1 MSLLLDQGLPRSTVQ
16 HLAGLGI
23 ASLHVGDLGMA
34 KSPDPAILA
43 YAVQHG
49 LSVVTFDADF
59 HTVLATTSATKPS
72 VIRIRIEGLKGD
84 AVARILEQVLKAAA
98 VELAAGALVSV
109 TPPNL
114 VRVRLLPVV

>member
-16 HLAGLGI
+16 HLAALGI
-23 ASLHVGDLGMA
+23 ASSHVGDLGMA
-34 KSPDPAILA
+34 KSPDSVILA

-49 LSVVTFDADF
+49 LTVVTFDADF
-59 HTVLATTSATKPS
+59 HAVLATTSATKPS

-84 AVARILEQVLKAAA
+84 AVAQILHLVLTVAAA
-98 VELAAGALVSV
+98 EIAAGSLVSV

>member
-16 HLAGLGI
+16 HLAAIGI

-34 KSPDPAILA
+34 SSPDPVILA
-43 YAVQHG
+43 HAVQNG

-72 VIRIRIEGLKGD
+72 VIRIRIEGFKGD
-84 AVARILEQVLKAAA
+84 AVAQLLEQVLHVAAA
-98 VELAAGALVSV
+98 ELVAGALVSV

-114 VRVRLLPVV
+114 VRVRLLPIV